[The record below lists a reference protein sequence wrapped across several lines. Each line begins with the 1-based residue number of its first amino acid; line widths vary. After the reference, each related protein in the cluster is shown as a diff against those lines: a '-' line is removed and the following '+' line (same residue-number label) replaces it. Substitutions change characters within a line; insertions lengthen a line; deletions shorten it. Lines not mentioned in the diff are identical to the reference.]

1 MTAVEVFPPTL
12 SDCADFLTAVG
23 RSRALHGDWVAPPAT
38 EAGFAAYLASLASD
52 DRRGFLI
59 RKIDD
64 GAIAGVV
71 NLNNIVRGQ
80 FLSAYLGFYA
90 FEPWM
95 RQGLMSAGLRLVI
108 DLAFGEL
115 RLHRLEA
122 NIQPTNVA
130 SIALVQCCGF
140 RREGFSP
147 RYLRIA
153 GEWRD
158 HERWAILA
166 DEGLRTNL
174 Q

>member
-1 MTAVEVFPPTL
+1 MTAVEISPPTL
-12 SDCADFLTAVG
+12 SDCADFLAAVG

-38 EAGFAAYLASLASD
+38 EAEFAAYLASLTSD

-59 RKIDD
+59 RKSRDRE
-64 GAIAGVV
+64 IAGVI

-108 DLAFGEL
+108 DLAFDEL
-115 RLHRLEA
+115 GLHRLEA
-122 NIQPTNVA
+122 NIQPENTA
-130 SIALVQCCGF
+130 SIALVRSCGF
-140 RREGFSP
+140 RHEGFSP

-153 GEWRD
+153 SEWRD

-166 DEGLRTNL
+166 DD
-174 Q
+174 